1 MGARYKISDKAWA
14 SLFVNDPLDIWK
26 YTFVT
31 SDPTFT
37 QSSTNRGSMRR
48 VGLSVGWSWG
58 RPPETKARKQADE
71 TPRQDQPALVH

>member
-1 MGARYKISDKAWA
+1 MAQPPAREIDENKSYRATI
-14 SLFVNDPLDIWK
+14 
-26 YTFVT
+26 
-31 SDPTFT
+31 
-37 QSSTNRGSMRR
+37 STNRGSMRR